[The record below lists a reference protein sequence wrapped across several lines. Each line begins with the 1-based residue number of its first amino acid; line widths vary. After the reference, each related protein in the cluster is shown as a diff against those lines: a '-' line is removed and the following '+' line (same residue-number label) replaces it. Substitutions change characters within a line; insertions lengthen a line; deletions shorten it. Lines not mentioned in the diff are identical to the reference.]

1 MIKKFIRSY
10 LILNLLLLASA
21 AAAQTPSG
29 VIRGTVLDAKSKQ
42 PVIGASVSVDGT
54 AMGTA
59 TDLEGKFLLTGVPA
73 GPSSVRISFLSYKP
87 FTSGPLTIKGGEST
101 ELNVELVEE
110 VSELE
115 NVVVVA
121 TRKVNSDAGLLS
133 QMREM
138 SLVASGTSAQA
149 IAKTQDRDAAEV
161 VRRIPGISILDDKFV
176 VVRGLAQRYNNVWIN
191 GGAVPSSEADT
202 RSFSF
207 DILPSSQLDNMMI
220 VKSPAPEIPGDFSGG
235 FVLIRT
241 KVLPE
246 KNSIQLSY
254 TTGFNNV
261 TNFHDFKY
269 NPGSAADAFG
279 FGSASREL
287 RSGVPDRVD
296 DSNTEQVDRVTK
308 NGFRED
314 WRVKSR
320 RPLWDQKFNFAINRK
335 FDRENGDRFGLVG
348 ALNYSNTNKSFLNM
362 ENSRY
367 GIYNGDEDTKNY
379 SYKYTDNQYTN
390 DVKLGAMLNLSYLP
404 APKDENHINK
414 YEFRNL
420 FNQLGRNRYTE
431 REGFQNISGYY
442 DQQKE
447 EFLYASRGS
456 YTGQFA
462 GDHRIRHTR
471 LDWNAGYSYANKR
484 QPDRRIVER
493 QKDPGNGIDQY
504 QIDQSFI
511 SRDFI
516 RLDEHIASAAVNLSQ
531 PLNPSAER
539 PIELKAGLYGEYK
552 TRTYDTRAF
561 EYKWDIGADLPQG
574 FASLPIWEIMLPSN
588 LGADKIHIN
597 DQSERSDNYKANNHL
612 EAAYAAFNIPLG
624 KFNIYAG
631 ARLELFRTAVTT
643 YGNVSDKKRT
653 YDYTNLLPSLN
664 ATYNFNRKSLLR
676 LAYGMTVNRPEFREL
691 SPSTYEDFDMYSLV
705 MGNPN
710 LKQAVVQNLDLR
722 YEWYPASGE
731 IISLGAFYKRFKNP
745 IEWTYTD
752 AGGSYIYSF
761 QNALSADLYGLEL
774 EVKKDLAFMG
784 LRNFS
789 LAFNASWIK
798 SNVHFPS
805 DGIEHDRPMQ
815 GQSPYL
821 VNTGLFYQNDK
832 IGFSAAV
839 LYNRIGKRIVGIGRT
854 ADSQGNTQNNT
865 IPDIYEMPRNA
876 VDITLSQRLSKV
888 FELKLSGRDLL
899 AENIDFKQFPPFTT
913 ANSTYEHREQ
923 VTKSYNP
930 GRSFFLTVV
939 AAF

>member
-447 EFLYASRGS
+447 EFLYASPATTASGTRAW
-456 YTGQFA
+456 TGMQVTP
-462 GDHRIRHTR
+462 TR
-471 LDWNAGYSYANKR
+471 TNASPTAASSSGRKTPATASTSTRSTSRSSHATSSASTSTSPR
-484 QPDRRIVER
+484 QP
-493 QKDPGNGIDQY
+493 
-504 QIDQSFI
+504 ST
-511 SRDFI
+511 
-516 RLDEHIASAAVNLSQ
+516 SA
-531 PLNPSAER
+531 
-539 PIELKAGLYGEYK
+539 
-552 TRTYDTRAF
+552 
-561 EYKWDIGADLPQG
+561 
-574 FASLPIWEIMLPSN
+574 
-588 LGADKIHIN
+588 
-597 DQSERSDNYKANNHL
+597 
-612 EAAYAAFNIPLG
+612 
-624 KFNIYAG
+624 
-631 ARLELFRTAVTT
+631 
-643 YGNVSDKKRT
+643 
-653 YDYTNLLPSLN
+653 
-664 ATYNFNRKSLLR
+664 NR
-676 LAYGMTVNRPEFREL
+676 
-691 SPSTYEDFDMYSLV
+691 
-705 MGNPN
+705 
-710 LKQAVVQNLDLR
+710 
-722 YEWYPASGE
+722 
-731 IISLGAFYKRFKNP
+731 
-745 IEWTYTD
+745 
-752 AGGSYIYSF
+752 
-761 QNALSADLYGLEL
+761 
-774 EVKKDLAFMG
+774 
-784 LRNFS
+784 
-789 LAFNASWIK
+789 
-798 SNVHFPS
+798 
-805 DGIEHDRPMQ
+805 
-815 GQSPYL
+815 
-821 VNTGLFYQNDK
+821 
-832 IGFSAAV
+832 
-839 LYNRIGKRIVGIGRT
+839 
-854 ADSQGNTQNNT
+854 
-865 IPDIYEMPRNA
+865 
-876 VDITLSQRLSKV
+876 
-888 FELKLSGRDLL
+888 
-899 AENIDFKQFPPFTT
+899 
-913 ANSTYEHREQ
+913 
-923 VTKSYNP
+923 
-930 GRSFFLTVV
+930 
-939 AAF
+939 